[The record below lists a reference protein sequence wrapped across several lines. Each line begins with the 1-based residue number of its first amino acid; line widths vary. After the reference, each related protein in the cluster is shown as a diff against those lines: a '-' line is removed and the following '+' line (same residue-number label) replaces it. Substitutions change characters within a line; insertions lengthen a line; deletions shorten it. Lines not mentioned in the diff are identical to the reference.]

1 MIKELQILLEVER
14 GLKILSTLN
23 FNKCNE
29 LKKHLENIREL
40 QLQSFVENDIYNFVL
55 TDAIQKKEEDKIS
68 NVNRNN
74 NYK

>member
-1 MIKELQILLEVER
+1 MIKELQILLEVEK
-14 GLKILSTLN
+14 GLTILRLLN

-40 QLQSFVENDIYNFVL
+40 QLQSFVDNEIYNFVL
-55 TDAIQKKEEDKIS
+55 TDAIQKKEQDKMLKG
-68 NVNRNN
+68 